1 MDDASAKIE
10 SGQNAITSASDQ
22 DERGSGYAKGAKG
35 KACRAEDS
43 AREYS
48 CKLK

>member
-22 DERGSGYAKGAKG
+22 MSAGVDTLKEQKAKH
-35 KACRAEDS
+35 CRAEDS